1 MAPRV
6 WPALQRSR
14 ATLLPPKPYPCDLAM
29 TRRNCTPHEEPK
41 GDTYRRLLV
50 SSLEYCNVFLLVD
63 RGYPEF
69 DESAKGLLE
78 RLQPF
83 LIGRTEESE
92 WPGTKLLNSTAT
104 VHRFRLTP
112 ESVTVLGDATDRL
125 YSWEQPELPEDLSLI
140 RFDGSPWLVTIAHER
155 DSYLTLSPE
164 EKAQL
169 LIEIP
174 DLRLSDDPI
183 EWKTL

>member
-1 MAPRV
+1 
-6 WPALQRSR
+6 
-14 ATLLPPKPYPCDLAM
+14 M
-29 TRRNCTPHEEPK
+29 TRRNYTPHEEPK
-41 GDTYRRLLV
+41 GDTYRRLLDA
-50 SSLEYCNVFLLVD
+50 SLEYCNVFLLVT
-63 RGYPEF
+63 RSYPEL

-78 RLQPF
+78 GLQPF
-83 LIGRTEESE
+83 FIGRTEESE
-92 WPGTKLLNSTAT
+92 WPGTELFGSTAT

-112 ESVTVLGDATDRL
+112 ESVTVLGDATGRL
-125 YSWEQPELPEDLSLI
+125 YSWEHPGLPEDLCLI

-174 DLRLSDDPI
+174 DLRLSYDPI